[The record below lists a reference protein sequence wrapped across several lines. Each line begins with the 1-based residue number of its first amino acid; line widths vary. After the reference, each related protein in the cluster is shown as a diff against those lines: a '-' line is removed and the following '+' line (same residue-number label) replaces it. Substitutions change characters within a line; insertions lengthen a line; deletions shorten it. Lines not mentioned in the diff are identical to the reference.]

1 MICKLYIKKTVDEGG
16 RGGRREE
23 EEQGENFKATEYSPP
38 MAGAIHSSPQI
49 VQACVCVCVC
59 VCTAQVKSGTLLIQQ
74 AVILVAS
81 KPPSL
86 SSHPLC
92 IAPSHKNSGLG
103 Y

>member
-1 MICKLYIKKTVDEGG
+1 MHFKQAYFMICKLYIKKTVDEGG

-59 VCTAQVKSGTLLIQQ
+59 VYCPG
-74 AVILVAS
+74 
-81 KPPSL
+81 
-86 SSHPLC
+86 
-92 IAPSHKNSGLG
+92 
-103 Y
+103 